1 MAVHEGFR
9 TTAGG
14 LRDCFPLRLYQ
25 KAKRLG
31 VWDPVTFDFTQDRRD
46 WQSLDELQRETI
58 LSLTSLFVAGEE
70 AVTLDLLPL
79 VVAIAREGRIEE
91 ELYLTT
97 FLFEEGKHTEL
108 FSRFLH
114 EVAGSPSDLE
124 RFHVPSYRTIF
135 YEQLPATMERL
146 LTDTSSEA
154 LARASVTYNM
164 IVEGVL
170 AETGYHSYH
179 ESLAANG
186 LMPALCSA
194 LVEIKRDESRHI
206 AYGVYLLSRLVAE
219 EPEVWDVIEARM
231 QELFPY
237 ALGVVTET
245 FEQYEGGVT
254 PFGLELSTFADFAT
268 AQFGKRYDRI
278 SRARGKSLAEIDAIA
293 EDEAA

>member
-9 TTAGG
+9 TTSGG

-31 VWDPVTFDFTQDRRD
+31 AWDPAAVDLTQDRRD
-46 WQSLDELQRETI
+46 WESLDELQRETI
-58 LSLTSLFVAGEE
+58 LSLTSLFAAGEE

-79 VVAIAREGRIEE
+79 VLAIARDGRVEE

-97 FLFEEGKHTEL
+97 FLYEEAKHTEL
-108 FSRFLH
+108 FARFLD
-114 EVAGSPSDLE
+114 EVTGTRDDLE

-135 YEQLPATMERL
+135 YEQLPAAMERL
-146 LTDTSSEA
+146 LTDPSRDA
-154 LARASVTYNM
+154 LARAAVTYNM

-186 LMPALCSA
+186 LMPGLCAA
-194 LVEIKRDESRHI
+194 LVDVKRDESRHI

-219 EPEVWDVIEARM
+219 DPSTWDVVEARM

-245 FEQYEGGVT
+245 FAQYENGVT
-254 PFGLELSTFADFAT
+254 PFGLEEEMFTTYAQSQFA
-268 AQFGKRYDRI
+268 KRYDRI
-278 SRARGKSLAEIDAIA
+278 ARSRGRSLAEVDAIA
-293 EDEAA
+293 EAEA